1 MRVVAFILVSFINL
15 SLAHAEDI
23 QIFDMR
29 KSLAL
34 SDQETIFRDF
44 YLSKGL
50 EAGLR
55 PGMIVTVKRRQ
66 PLYDT
71 IHNRSAGDLSV
82 AVARIKIIH
91 VEKNLAVARAFSD
104 FGREDLPLLEDNYI
118 MIGDEVDLSSAT
130 TEGKIK
136 GQKKEKADNKATNE
150 EQPADQSKKM
160 PDTAAAEP
168 SSANYSAQAQDI
180 TNKPVDGPVVQ

>member
-1 MRVVAFILVSFINL
+1 MRAVVFLLISFFQI
-15 SLAHAEDI
+15 SLANAEDI
-23 QIFDMR
+23 QVFDMR

-34 SDQETIFRDF
+34 SDQEAVFRDF

-55 PGMIVTVKRRQ
+55 PGMIVTVKRKL

-91 VEKNLAVARAFSD
+91 VEKNLAVARSHSD
-104 FGREDLPLLEDNYI
+104 FDREDLPLLEDNYI

-136 GQKKEKADNKATNE
+136 GQKKEKANNKAENAEPEKSTE
-150 EQPADQSKKM
+150 SATS
-160 PDTAAAEP
+160 AAAETLP
-168 SSANYSAQAQDI
+168 AEGVTPPPDMANR
-180 TNKPVDGPVVQ
+180 VVEGPTVQ